1 MSGIKGTS
9 QEYIGHHLYHL
20 QFDLSTFSLVGSENI
35 SSFWVLNVDSMFFS
49 ILLAVLFL
57 LIFGRL
63 ATVAT
68 YEAPTKLQVF
78 IELVI
83 LFIDDN
89 VKDMFHGKNKL
100 IAPLSMTVF
109 VWISLMNAMDLF
121 PIDLLPVIAQYIL
134 GLPVLRVV
142 PSADVNITSS
152 IALNVFVLV
161 VYYNIYTNG
170 IRGFFKGLV
179 YHPFNHPTCIPINF
193 ILEVVGL
200 ISKPVSLSL
209 RLFGNMY
216 AGELIFVLISG
227 LLPWWGQWILN
238 LPWAIFHILI
248 VILQAFIFMVLTVI
262 YLSTAHDRC

>member
-9 QEYIGHHLYHL
+9 QEYIGHHLCHL
-20 QFDLSTFSLVGSENI
+20 QFDLSTFSLVSSENT

-49 ILLAVLFL
+49 ILLAILFL

-63 ATVAT
+63 ATLAT
-68 YEAPTKLQVF
+68 YSVPTKLQVF

-83 LFIDDN
+83 LFIDSN

-109 VWISLMNAMDLF
+109 VWIFLMNAMDLF
-121 PIDLLPVIAQYIL
+121 PIDLFPAIAKYML
-134 GLPVLRVV
+134 GLPALRVV

-152 IALNVFVLV
+152 LALSVFVLV
-161 VYYNIYTNG
+161 MYYNIYVNG
-170 IRGFFKGLV
+170 VRGFIKGLT

-193 ILEVVGL
+193 IIEVVSL
-200 ISKPVSLSL
+200 LSKPISLSL

-216 AGELIFVLISG
+216 SGELIFVLISG
-227 LLPWWGQWILN
+227 LLPWWGQWVLN

-248 VILQAFIFMVLTVI
+248 VALQAFIFMVLTVI
-262 YLSTAHDRC
+262 YLSTAHDSY

>member
-121 PIDLLPVIAQYIL
+121 PVDLLPVIAQYIL

-170 IRGFFKGLV
+170 VRGFVKGLV